1 MSEFSPE
8 FENLLKSQIK
18 DIKEEINSICINMSS
33 EETTKKKQD
42 LIASLENTKEL
53 LLQQHNAKSEE
64 IKSLQRDAAKIHREG
79 EAVEA
84 QLQQLRSGP
93 FAGPVEEPKK
103 KVKMFW
109 YFHRRLSCLFN

>member
-1 MSEFSPE
+1 MTAEFSPE
-8 FENLLKSQIK
+8 FENLLNSQIK

-53 LLQQHNAKSEE
+53 LLQQHNAKSLE

-103 KVKMFW
+103 KVNF
-109 YFHRRLSCLFN
+109 